1 MAIGAVITA
10 DIANYTQLSPGDQK
24 KLINMI
30 SSLVKNHKIEFYRG
44 DGFQIYL
51 RHPKEALK
59 LLLYLRT
66 AAKSI
71 DQHASKPVADIRAGI
86 GIGPVNLPV
95 KTVRTATGEAFV
107 LSGRG
112 FDGIDKS
119 KQRLII
125 QSENP
130 SVTATLKV
138 IASFIDYLLD
148 RLTSKQAEV
157 IFELLDDQTQKEAAR
172 KLHKSQATINRHVK
186 SSGWAEIVNLMNDYE
201 EITAQIK

>member
-10 DIANYTQLSPGDQK
+10 DIANYTQLSPVDQK
-24 KLINMI
+24 KLINII
-30 SSLVKNHKIEFYRG
+30 SALAKNHKIEFYRG

-66 AAKSI
+66 AAMSI
-71 DQHASKPVADIRAGI
+71 GQHSSKPVADIRAGI
-86 GIGPVNLPV
+86 GIGAVNLPV
-95 KTVRTATGEAFV
+95 KTLRTATGEAFV

-112 FDGIDKS
+112 FDAIDKS
-119 KQRLII
+119 RQRLII

-130 SVTATLKV
+130 SVNSTLKV
-138 IASFIDYLLD
+138 IASFIDYLLI
-148 RLTSKQAEV
+148 RLTSKQAAV
-157 IFELLDDQTQKEAAR
+157 IFELLDDRTQKEVAR

-186 SSGWAEIVNLMNDYE
+186 SSGWAEIINLMDDYNA
-201 EITAQIK
+201 ITAQIK